1 MNITVYFFGGAGDP
15 LDKAAKHIFRD
26 HGGNPVGSGTFL
38 PTGERDV
45 EYDVP
50 ENRVMACREALVKAG
65 LRLRSA
71 GSAP

>member
-1 MNITVYFFGGAGDP
+1 MNITVYFFGGPGGM
-15 LDKAAKHIFRD
+15 LDKAARHIFES
-26 HGGNPVGSGTFL
+26 HGGRNIGAGTFL

-50 ENRVMACREALVKAG
+50 NDRVLACREALEKAG
-65 LRLRSA
+65 LRLSSS